1 MKGHMMDKIISLLFI
16 FLLGSCGGTA
26 DNLTVGDQAPDFTLQ
41 DSENNSFT
49 LSSYQNNSPVVIYFF
64 PKANTS
70 GCTKQACG
78 IRDDYSKFEE
88 NGINIFGVSV
98 DSKAD
103 IKEFVE
109 DYSLNFPLLSDES
122 KEVAKTYGVLN
133 NIGMAS
139 RITFIVNKEGK
150 LAYIIKDVDIKS
162 HANQVF
168 ELAKELL

>member
-1 MKGHMMDKIISLLFI
+1 MKGHMMDKIISLFFI
-16 FLLGSCGGTA
+16 LLLVSCGGTA

-49 LSSYQNNSPVVIYFF
+49 LSSFQNISPVVIYFY

-88 NGINIFGVSV
+88 TGINIFGVSV

-103 IKEFVE
+103 IQEFVE

-133 NIGMAS
+133 NIGIAS

-150 LAYIIKDVDIKS
+150 LTHIIKDVDIES